1 MRRQRQLREPPS
13 GEHHAGDAVVHQ
25 RLRFV
30 LGCVL
35 ACVAAGCSGNSVTTT
50 AAPTPVKCTTSL
62 SGLPASVPATGTKLQ
77 ATVSAARECSWSA
90 TSEAAWL
97 ALSPDA
103 GQGEA
108 QVTVAVA
115 ANDTAVARSG
125 AIAVNGA
132 RVTVNQEAAACR
144 FDLDRSSAQI
154 AADGGRVQIAI
165 RTRAGC
171 AWKVSSP
178 VPWVSSATAAGSG
191 SRTVD
196 LIVEANPGSA
206 RSATVEVAGR
216 RFRVDQSG
224 TSTSGAPPAPPPS
237 PTPTPT
243 PTPTPDPS
251 PTPGPSPA
259 PTPGPA
265 PGPAPD
271 PPPSPAPSCTYSV
284 SDDRQQFS
292 RDADTGRFEV
302 ETQRECSWTAST
314 TDSWIRV
321 TESKGTGS
329 GNVRF
334 SVEKNNGPVRAGT
347 IRVGGVTVRVEQE
360 GRPAERVT
368 LNGTVSNLKGSCP
381 SVTFTVDGQKV
392 FTDADTNFK
401 GKEGC
406 AAVANGTRAKV
417 EGEETADG
425 RVYATKVEER

>member
-1 MRRQRQLREPPS
+1 
-13 GEHHAGDAVVHQ
+13 V
-25 RLRFV
+25 
-30 LGCVL
+30 
-35 ACVAAGCSGNSVTTT
+35 
-50 AAPTPVKCTTSL
+50 
-62 SGLPASVPATGTKLQ
+62 Q
-77 ATVSAARECSWSA
+77 ATVSAARECSWTA

-103 GQGEA
+103 GQGEG

-115 ANDTAVARSG
+115 ANDAPVARSG
-125 AIAVNGA
+125 AITVNGA

-154 AADGGRVQIAI
+154 AAEGGRVQIAV
-165 RTRAGC
+165 RTMAGC

-178 VPWVSSATAAGSG
+178 VPWVSAATASGSG
-191 SRTVD
+191 NRTVE
-196 LIVEANPGSA
+196 LIVEPNPGGA
-206 RSATVEVAGR
+206 RSTTVDVAGR
-216 RFRVDQSG
+216 RFSVDQSG
-224 TSTSGAPPAPPPS
+224 ASTPGAPPPPPPA

-243 PTPTPDPS
+243 PTPTPAPS

-265 PGPAPD
+265 PAPD

-284 SDDRQQFS
+284 DDDRQQFS
-292 RDADTGRFEV
+292 RDADTGRVEV
-302 ETQRECSWTAST
+302 ETQRDCSWTAST
-314 TDSWIRV
+314 TDSWIRI
-321 TESKGTGS
+321 TESNGTGS

-334 SVEKNNGPVRAGT
+334 SVERNNGPARAGT
-347 IRVGGVTVRVEQE
+347 IRVGGVTVRIEQE

-381 SVTFTVDGQKV
+381 SVTFTLDGETV
-392 FTDADTNFK
+392 FTDADTTFK
-401 GKEGC
+401 GKDGC

-417 EGEETADG
+417 EGEQAADG

>member
-1 MRRQRQLREPPS
+1 MRPAPSSGRQPN
-13 GEHHAGDAVVHQ
+13 GEHHASNAVVHQ
-25 RLRFV
+25 RLCFV
-30 LGCVL
+30 LGCLL
-35 ACVAAGCSGNSVTTT
+35 ACVAAGCSGSSVTTT

-62 SGLPASVPATGTKLQ
+62 SGLPASVPATGTKVQ

-125 AIAVNGA
+125 AIIVNGA

-165 RTRAGC
+165 RTMAGC

-178 VPWVSSATAAGSG
+178 VPWVRSATAAGSG

-206 RSATVEVAGR
+206 RSATVDVAGR

-224 TSTSGAPPAPPPS
+224 TSTSGAPPAPPSSPA

-243 PTPTPDPS
+243 PTPNPS

-265 PGPAPD
+265 PAPAPD

-284 SDDRQQFS
+284 GDDRQQFG
-292 RDADTGRFEV
+292 RDADKGRFEV

-314 TDSWIRV
+314 TDSWIRI
-321 TESKGTGS
+321 TESNGTGS
-329 GNVRF
+329 GSVRF
-334 SVEKNNGPVRAGT
+334 SVERNNGPARVGT

-360 GRPAERVT
+360 GRPAERLT
-368 LNGTVSNLKGSCP
+368 LNGSVSNLKGSCP
-381 SVTFTVDGQKV
+381 SVTFTLDGQKV

-401 GKEGC
+401 GKDGC

>member
-1 MRRQRQLREPPS
+1 M
-13 GEHHAGDAVVHQ
+13 HQ
-25 RLRFV
+25 GLRFV

-35 ACVAAGCSGNSVTTT
+35 ACVAAGCSGSSVTTT
-50 AAPTPVKCTTSL
+50 AAPTPVKCTTNL

-108 QVTVAVA
+108 QVTVVVA
-115 ANDTAVARSG
+115 ANDTALARSG

-191 SRTVD
+191 GRTVD

-206 RSATVEVAGR
+206 RSATVDVAGR

-224 TSTSGAPPAPPPS
+224 TSTSGAPPS
-237 PTPTPT
+237 PTPTPG
-243 PTPTPDPS
+243 PT
-251 PTPGPSPA
+251 PA
-259 PTPGPA
+259 PTPE
-265 PGPAPD
+265 
-271 PPPSPAPSCTYSV
+271 PSPAPSCTYSV

-292 RDADTGRFEV
+292 RDADTGRFQV
-302 ETQRECSWTAST
+302 ETQRECSWKAST
-314 TDSWIRV
+314 TDSWIRI
-321 TESKGTGS
+321 TESNGTGS

-334 SVEKNNGPVRAGT
+334 SVERNNGPVRVGT

-360 GRPAERVT
+360 GRPAERAT

-401 GKEGC
+401 GKDGC
-406 AAVANGTRAKV
+406 AAVANGTRTKV

-425 RVYATKVEER
+425 RVYATKVEAR